1 MLHTHTK
8 DALTSL
14 QLIVFFSIA
23 FFTWVRSITYTKKK
37 FTEIELRSL
46 CCLVFAKISLW
57 LPLLK
62 FFIVKFL
69 KQKKVC
75 MCAFF
80 MNHHTRITIAN
91 AYESYGMH
99 HKFWIPKA
107 YELCN
112 SMWFIDHESYYLIFR
127 CVLNVRIA
135 LFLNCSRLVLF
146 LQKNKNKNTKM
157 ENNFCKVFSF
167 KFHKELSHLIN
178 FRLILKWR
186 KFRLK
191 NVCIKVL
198 FTESLYKFELLDR
211 RPRQRG
217 SNRICLAIRTL
228 ERSWLTLWFI
238 HFD

>member
-1 MLHTHTK
+1 M
-8 DALTSL
+8 
-14 QLIVFFSIA
+14 
-23 FFTWVRSITYTKKK
+23 Y
-37 FTEIELRSL
+37 
-46 CCLVFAKISLW
+46 
-57 LPLLK
+57 
-62 FFIVKFL
+62 
-69 KQKKVC
+69 VC
-75 MCAFF
+75 FF